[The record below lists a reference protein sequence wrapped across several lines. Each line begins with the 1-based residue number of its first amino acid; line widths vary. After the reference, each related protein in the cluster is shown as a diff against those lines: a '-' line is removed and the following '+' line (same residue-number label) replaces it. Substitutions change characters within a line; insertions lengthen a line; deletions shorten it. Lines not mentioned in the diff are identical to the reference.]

1 VSDLPGP
8 LASFVATA
16 PIQRAPIARAVGA
29 LAASLPA
36 GARVLDA
43 GAGDA
48 PYRPLFAHCDYRTQD
63 WPGSV
68 HDGAAAA
75 DVVADLHALP
85 PGTGPFDAVVC
96 TEVLE
101 HVADPAQ
108 VLRELHRVLVPGGVL
123 LVTVPFVGALH
134 EEPYDFRRP
143 TSHGLEHLLHAAG
156 FPGARAEPMSGYFST
171 LAHTLRFG
179 GLATQPLGG
188 RASWAQRAAGL
199 ALLGVALVL
208 ERLAPAL
215 DRLDT
220 RRALPVGWVSRA
232 VRD

>member
-1 VSDLPGP
+1 MSELPAQ
-8 LASFVATA
+8 LASFVAQA
-16 PIQRAPIARAVGA
+16 PIQRAPIARAVRD
-29 LAASLPA
+29 LAASLPS

-68 HDGAAAA
+68 HDGAQAA
-75 DVVADLHALP
+75 DVIADLHALP
-85 PGTGPFDAVVC
+85 PGTGPFDAILC

-101 HVADPAQ
+101 HVADPAR
-108 VLRELHRVLVPGGVL
+108 VLGELHRVLEPGGVL

-134 EEPYDFRRP
+134 EEPFDFRRP

-156 FPGARAEPMSGYFST
+156 FPGARAEPLTGYFST

-179 GLATQPLGG
+179 GLATQPLGA
-188 RASWAQRAAGL
+188 RASLAQRAAGL

-208 ERLAPAL
+208 ERLAPVL